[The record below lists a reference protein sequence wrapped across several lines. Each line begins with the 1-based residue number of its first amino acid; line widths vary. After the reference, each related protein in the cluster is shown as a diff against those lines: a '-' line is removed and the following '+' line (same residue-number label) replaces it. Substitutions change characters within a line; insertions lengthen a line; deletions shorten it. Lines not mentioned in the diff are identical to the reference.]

1 MKSYVII
8 TGSNGGIGKALA
20 NTFLASGYGVIAID
34 KTTTHDEGGL
44 ESFIQVDLQKTV
56 VDEDYAT
63 EIFSKILN
71 VLDGRPLK
79 GLINN
84 AAVQI
89 LGNIEELDRSA
100 WQTTLDV
107 NLSAPFIWTQGL
119 LAELSS
125 ANGCVINIGS
135 IHARLTKKQ
144 FVAYA
149 TSKAALTGLTRA
161 LAVELGD
168 RVRVNAIE
176 PAAIETEMLKA
187 GFENNPELYEEL
199 ADCHPQKR
207 IGQPEEV
214 AKLALS
220 LIDGGMDFLHG
231 SIIGI
236 DGGVSGR
243 LCDAAPY

>member
-1 MKSYVII
+1 MKSYVIV
-8 TGSNGGIGKALA
+8 TGSNGGIGKALVK
-20 NTFLASGYGVIAID
+20 TFLASGYGVIAID
-34 KTTTHDEGGL
+34 KTATHDEGEL

-56 VDEDYAT
+56 TDESYAR
-63 EIFSKILN
+63 EIFLN
-71 VLDGRPLK
+71 IKQLLNGHPLK

-89 LGNIEELDRSA
+89 VEDIEELDRTA

-107 NLSAPFIWTQGL
+107 NVSAPFFWTQGL
-119 LAELSS
+119 LTELTS

-149 TSKAALTGLTRA
+149 TSKAALAGLTRA

-176 PAAIETEMLKA
+176 PAAIATKMLKV
-187 GFENNPELYEEL
+187 GFENNPDLYEKL
-199 ADCHPQKR
+199 ADCHPQNR

-214 AKLALS
+214 AKLALAI
-220 LIDGGMDFLHG
+220 IDGGMDFLHG
-231 SIIGI
+231 SVVGM
-236 DGGVSGR
+236 DGGVSHR
-243 LCDAAPY
+243 LHDPG